1 MKKLTL
7 TTFLSILVLLA
18 VAIVTASADPVT
30 FTYSGDNSV
39 IGGWY
44 ITDGGAPTS
53 IPSLPAA
60 TSWQTA
66 STFTIDLAPAPGQ
79 SYQIIWQVVND
90 DAPLYRPPSAINP
103 GGFLAQ
109 ITTPSP
115 LFEGN
120 WLSSSAWQVASV
132 PNLNQ
137 PGDFNSLSWV
147 TATQYGANN
156 NSGTIWDQVNGGPV
170 AGISGSAQWIWT
182 AANFGDV
189 GAPGLTDSVFIKTTM
204 TDSLNSVPE
213 PSTLLF
219 FGSGLIGLVGLQ
231 RKFRK

>member
-1 MKKLTL
+1 VIGAWEIIGGGSSI
-7 TTFLSILVLLA
+7 SIL
-18 VAIVTASADPVT
+18 
-30 FTYSGDNSV
+30 
-39 IGGWY
+39 
-44 ITDGGAPTS
+44 
-53 IPSLPAA
+53 SLPPA
-60 TSWQTA
+60 TTWQTA
-66 STFTIDLAPAPGQ
+66 STFTLDLAPAPGQ

-90 DAPLYRPPSAINP
+90 DAPLNRNPSAINP

-109 ITTPSP
+109 ITTSSP
-115 LFEGN
+115 LFNGN
-120 WLSSSAWQVASV
+120 WLSSSAWEVASV
-132 PNLNQ
+132 PNLSQ

-170 AGISGSAQWIWT
+170 AGISASAQWIWT

-189 GAPGLTDSVFIKTTM
+189 GAPGLDDSVFIKTTM
-204 TDSLNSVPE
+204 TDPPIATPE

-219 FGSGLIGLVGLQ
+219 LGSGLIGLVGLQ